1 MERFVEVKW
10 QDERLA
16 VSVHYP
22 PQRQPYEERAEE
34 GKVSRVPL
42 TIICHGFVG
51 SRIGVDRL
59 FVNAAR
65 RLANDGH
72 LVLRFDYAGCG
83 ESTGEY
89 GALGIDAMIEQTQAI
104 LDYALQCSDV
114 DPQRVTLIGHSLG
127 GAVAL
132 LTAVRDPRIKRLAL
146 WSPVAYPF
154 NDIVNILGRDRYDEA
169 VKTGRTEYLGY
180 SFTPA
185 YFEAL
190 GKHQPFQEAPKFQG
204 DVLLIHGTSDDV
216 IPADYSF
223 LYQKVFWMRSDGQ
236 CDKEIIFQA
245 DHTYSNGTHR
255 EEVYEHTMEWLKKW
269 EKRQQQWAHWS
280 I

>member
-1 MERFVEVKW
+1 MERHVDIRW
-10 QDERLA
+10 RDERLA
-16 VSVHYP
+16 ATIHYP
-22 PQRQPYEERAEE
+22 GERAPYELCEE
-34 GKVSRVPL
+34 KRVPV

-65 RLANDGH
+65 RLAGIGH
-72 LVLRFDYAGCG
+72 IVMRFDFAGCG

-89 GALGIDAMIEQTQAI
+89 GRLGLDDMIEQTGAV
-104 LDYALQCSDV
+104 LNYALGCGNV

-132 LTAVRDPRIKRLAL
+132 LTAVRDVRVKRLIL

-154 NDIVNILGRDRYDEA
+154 NDIVRIVGRERYDEA
-169 VKTGRTEYLGY
+169 VTRGQSDYLGY
-180 SFTPA
+180 SFTQT
-185 YFEAL
+185 YFDAL
-190 GKHQPFQEAPKFQG
+190 GRHQPFQEAPKFNG
-204 DVLLIHGTSDDV
+204 DVLLVHGTSDDV

-223 LYQKVFWMRSDGQ
+223 LYQKIFWMRGDGQ
-236 CDKEIIFQA
+236 CDKEIVFQA
-245 DHTYSNGTHR
+245 DHTYSSGEHR
-255 EEVYEHTMEWLKKW
+255 EKLFDCTLQWLKRW
-269 EKRQQQWAHWS
+269 EQRQEEWANWS